1 MHASVARHEM
11 SDTSHITQWF
21 IEHFERTICVSGV
34 DITEEMR
41 PRCNG
46 TLTLLRSILSFICV
60 LAWLQSLWQMGKCD
74 PTNSSNAAV
83 RHYLR
88 MITERLTLTNGK
100 MRSNKPR
107 INVPVLT
114 QLSTA
119 HSITRLVLFFWALSK
134 WVALW
139 TSGLS
144 SIFSAFLPLS
154 PSWLSTSGISFSLD
168 WQTQGWRLQGFKRK
182 TSL

>member
-60 LAWLQSLWQMGKCD
+60 LA
-74 PTNSSNAAV
+74 
-83 RHYLR
+83 
-88 MITERLTLTNGK
+88 
-100 MRSNKPR
+100 
-107 INVPVLT
+107 
-114 QLSTA
+114 
-119 HSITRLVLFFWALSK
+119 
-134 WVALW
+134 
-139 TSGLS
+139 
-144 SIFSAFLPLS
+144 
-154 PSWLSTSGISFSLD
+154 
-168 WQTQGWRLQGFKRK
+168 
-182 TSL
+182 